1 MKGMS
6 MRTKRSVEPSDLT
19 DADYARLLRLRDGLR
34 RFQRW
39 SEQLAIE
46 AGVTPAHHQLLLV
59 VRAHGESQGPT
70 IGDVADHLLLRHHS
84 AVELVDRAVTAGLV
98 RRRADRL
105 DLRTVRLELTAL
117 GSRRLAE
124 LSALHLEELRRMGG
138 RLGPLWKG
146 LEGNT

>member
-1 MKGMS
+1 MTGMS
-6 MRTKRSVEPSDLT
+6 VRTKGAVEPGDLT
-19 DADYARLLRLRDGLR
+19 DADYVRLLHLRDGLR

-59 VRAHGESQGPT
+59 VKGHGGSEGPT
-70 IGDVADHLLLRHHS
+70 IGDVADHLLLKHHS

-98 RRRADRL
+98 RRRPDPV
-105 DLRTVRLELTAL
+105 DLRTVRLTLTAL

-146 LEGNT
+146 LEGTT

>member
-1 MKGMS
+1 MS
-6 MRTKRSVEPSDLT
+6 MGTTRSVEPGDLT
-19 DADYARLLRLRDGLR
+19 DADYVRLLRLRDGLR

-39 SEQLAIE
+39 SEQQAIE

-59 VRAHGESQGPT
+59 VRALGENQGPT

-98 RRRADRL
+98 KRRPDPQ

-117 GSRRLAE
+117 GARRLAE

-138 RLGPLWKG
+138 RLAPLWKG
-146 LEGNT
+146 LERNK